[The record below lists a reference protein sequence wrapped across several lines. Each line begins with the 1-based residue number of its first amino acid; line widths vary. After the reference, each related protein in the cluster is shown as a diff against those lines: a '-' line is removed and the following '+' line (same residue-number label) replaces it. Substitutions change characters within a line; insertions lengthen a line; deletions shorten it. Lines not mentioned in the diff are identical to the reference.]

1 METRRKGSD
10 FAALHRSNGLCF
22 THIKYNN
29 FTATNTGKTMHSSAE
44 LYFAFIEYLEIRMK
58 KAFLALYFLQTILIS
73 VTYTTY
79 YEAIYSSPG
88 L

>member
-1 METRRKGSD
+1 
-10 FAALHRSNGLCF
+10 
-22 THIKYNN
+22 
-29 FTATNTGKTMHSSAE
+29 MHSSAE